1 MHQAAEEPRH
11 VHGMPSQEPQHHYT
25 QGDSLTQYNGWAN
38 YETWRVNLEM
48 LDGMTVQD
56 FGYDPRDLD
65 QDDYDKMELVADA
78 LEIYVCEM
86 VEQDAKGFA
95 LDLAHSFLAKVDW
108 MEIAEH
114 MVADAVEVTV

>member
-1 MHQAAEEPRH
+1 MTE
-11 VHGMPSQEPQHHYT
+11 
-25 QGDSLTQYNGWAN
+25 QYNGWAN

-48 LDGMTVQD
+48 LDGMTVED
-56 FGYDPRDLD
+56 FGYEPRDLAT
-65 QDDYDKMELVADA
+65 DDYDTIERLADS
-78 LEIYVCEM
+78 LEMYVCEM

-114 MVADAVEVTV
+114 MVADAKMELV